1 MKLMNGS
8 DNDDN
13 NNNVNNNNK
22 LIKMALRFTLVT
34 KLPMKTIP

>member
-22 LIKMALRFTLVT
+22 LIKMALRFRLVT
-34 KLPMKTIP
+34 KLPMKTMP

>member
-8 DNDDN
+8 DNDDD

-22 LIKMALRFTLVT
+22 LIKMALRFRLVT

>member
-22 LIKMALRFTLVT
+22 LIKMALRFRLVT